1 MSWETLAAVAVL
13 NLGTLI
19 VLVKVNGKE
28 INGLRGWRHEWGG
41 RLTAMW
47 YDFEKRQGKHK

>member
-28 INGLRGWRHEWGG
+28 INGLRHWRHEWGG